1 MLQREGLKVPIYS
14 ISWQRQQPNMPEEE
28 VISYKNQEAAEN
40 KLDVVRKWSIS
51 LNDAQHMLH
60 KELEQCLNDVQ
71 HMLH

>member
-1 MLQREGLKVPIYS
+1 
-14 ISWQRQQPNMPEEE
+14 MPEEE